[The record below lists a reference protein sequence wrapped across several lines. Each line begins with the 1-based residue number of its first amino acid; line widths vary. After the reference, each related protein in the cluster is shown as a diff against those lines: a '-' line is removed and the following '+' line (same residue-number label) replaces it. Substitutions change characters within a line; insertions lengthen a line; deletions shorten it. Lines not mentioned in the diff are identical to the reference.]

1 MEKSKEEDATKQVQ
15 DPDSVESLS
24 QSSLTKA
31 KLIKDASLVKGS
43 SPVKFKEDIPNNAM
57 IVDKSIDVITDK
69 DIGEEAGG
77 SNSVEADMSD
87 EN

>member
-1 MEKSKEEDATKQVQ
+1 
-15 DPDSVESLS
+15 
-24 QSSLTKA
+24 
-31 KLIKDASLVKGS
+31 
-43 SPVKFKEDIPNNAM
+43 M

>member
-43 SPVKFKEDIPNNAM
+43 SPVKFKEDISNNAM

>member
-43 SPVKFKEDIPNNAM
+43 SP
-57 IVDKSIDVITDK
+57 
-69 DIGEEAGG
+69 
-77 SNSVEADMSD
+77 
-87 EN
+87 